1 MELKSLFGLPAH
13 PLLVHIPIVLI
24 PLAAIGA
31 LGLWWKPWRD
41 RLGWATAAILVVA
54 GIFTQLAIG
63 SGQALEDSSE
73 RDALVRAHTK
83 IAEDIRPWLLLFFVA
98 LVAFLW
104 LDRRRR
110 AATTDASTTG
120 RGLRDPLLI
129 GLFVATVAFA
139 GVSVYWVQR
148 IGHSGA
154 KAVWHDKGREGGRAG
169 ESGEA
174 PGG

>member
-1 MELKSLFGLPAH
+1 
-13 PLLVHIPIVLI
+13 
-24 PLAAIGA
+24 
-31 LGLWWKPWRD
+31 
-41 RLGWATAAILVVA
+41 
-54 GIFTQLAIG
+54 
-63 SGQALEDSSE
+63 
-73 RDALVRAHTK
+73 VRAHAK

-110 AATTDASTTG
+110 ARATDTTDDG
-120 RGLRDPLLI
+120 RGLRDPVLI
-129 GLFVATVAFA
+129 GLFVATIAFA
-139 GVSVYWVQR
+139 GMSVYWVQR

-154 KAVWHDKGREGGRAG
+154 KAVWQDRGREGSRSGG